1 MKRHRIISLHK
12 ALDMNLLAASEAL
25 AALTPLG
32 LRFIPRL
39 LVCRSTTAIPL
50 NPEQTMNN
58 IHALIKYTYGSLF
71 KYLVKKINDAHEVS
85 SDVRSSSFI
94 GILDIFGFEI
104 MQLNSFEQL
113 CINFANEMLQRQ
125 FNQQVFVLEKER
137 YAEEGLE
144 VESIAFQDNQPVI
157 DLISKKPEGLF
168 ILLEEHGMMKRK
180 PDNDALL
187 NVFHNKHGDAA
198 HAKYS
203 KPRFGGDEFI
213 VKHFA
218 GDVTYNIRG
227 FIEKNN
233 DSLNEQLLQL
243 MGGSSSDFFQMIYST
258 DEAGGALP
266 KPPPVRAR
274 GGSSARMSKM
284 AQRNTVSSTFRLQLE
299 R

>member
-1 MKRHRIISLHK
+1 
-12 ALDMNLLAASEAL
+12 
-25 AALTPLG
+25 
-32 LRFIPRL
+32 
-39 LVCRSTTAIPL
+39 
-50 NPEQTMNN
+50 MNN

-71 KYLVKKINDAHEVS
+71 KHLVMKINDAHEVTS
-85 SDVRSSSFI
+85 EVGSSSFI

-180 PDNDALL
+180 PDNGALL
-187 NVFHNKHGDAA
+187 NVFHSKHGEAD

-213 VKHFA
+213 VRHFA

-227 FIEKNN
+227 FIQKNN

-243 MGGSSSDFFQMIYST
+243 MGGSSSEFLQMIFAS
-258 DEAGGALP
+258 DAGAGLP
-266 KPPPVRAR
+266 KPPAVRAR